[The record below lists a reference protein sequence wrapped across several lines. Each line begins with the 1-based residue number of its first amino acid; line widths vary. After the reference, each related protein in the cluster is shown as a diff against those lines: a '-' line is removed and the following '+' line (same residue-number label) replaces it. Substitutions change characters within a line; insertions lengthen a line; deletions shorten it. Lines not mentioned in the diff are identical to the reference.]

1 MILSLAFVPP
11 AAVLDHVVSNIDLRR
26 ASVDGLDVVPKSEL
40 HMSMTTFGNVS
51 RGGVPQLVEAVSRA
65 SENWLPAPTVHL
77 AGGAALEWPGDTSV
91 WATTKGDVEP
101 MNHVA
106 RSIAPAV
113 DRLGF
118 AVDRRRF
125 HPWLPIARVTASTE
139 LSLLEQLLAQLDAY
153 SGPEWVVSHLS
164 LLRATFAS
172 DRASARGFETLREF
186 PLPSS

>member
-11 AAVLDHVVSNIDLRR
+11 ATVLDHIVRSVDLRR
-26 ASVDGLDVVPKSEL
+26 ASVDGLSVVPRAEL

-51 RGGVPQLVEAVSRA
+51 RGAVPQLVQAVSRA
-65 SENWLPAPTVHL
+65 AESWPPAPTVRL
-77 AGGAALEWPGDTSV
+77 AGGKALEWPGDTSV
-91 WATTKGDVEP
+91 WATAQGDVEP
-101 MNHVA
+101 MNAVA

-125 HPWLPIARVTASTE
+125 HSWLPVARVTAETE
-139 LSLLEQLLAQLDAY
+139 LASLERLLAQLDAY
-153 SGPEWVVSHLS
+153 SGPEWVVSQLC
-164 LLRATFAS
+164 LLRTTFES
-172 DRASARGFETLREF
+172 DRASGRGFETLREF